1 MAEAVLRRVLK
12 IRSISIVGTKKK
24 NFLSIWS
31 QFEIIW
37 IDLSYDASR
46 EGKWKK
52 NNAKLCTERSIKI
65 PLNQVRWAY
74 SSEFNETSSINSEK

>member
-24 NFLSIWS
+24 FISIWS
-31 QFEIIW
+31 QFEMIW

-52 NNAKLCTERSIKI
+52 IMQNFVQNV
-65 PLNQVRWAY
+65 P
-74 SSEFNETSSINSEK
+74 

>member
-12 IRSISIVGTKKK
+12 IRSISIVGTKK
-24 NFLSIWS
+24 NFFLSIWS
-31 QFEIIW
+31 QFEMIW

-52 NNAKLCTERSIKI
+52 IMQNFVQNV
-65 PLNQVRWAY
+65 P
-74 SSEFNETSSINSEK
+74 